1 MSRTSGW
8 LISRSGAIAPPSG
21 SLLNAAYLVRLTCG
35 SWSRDVIVEFAD
47 SSLVVSNGYAEEVA
61 RRFLR
66 DVEPP
71 QHLRVDVSGSVS
83 VLVGPREST
92 VEATGRA
99 SDEIEDGPSRAR
111 THRRGASSP

>member
-1 MSRTSGW
+1 MDDEGSRLSRQW

-21 SLLNAAYLVRLTCG
+21 SLLDAAYLVRLMCG
-35 SWSRDVIVEFAD
+35 SRSRDVIVEFAD

-71 QHLRVDVSGSVS
+71 RHLRVDVSGRVI
-83 VLVGPREST
+83 VLVGPREAS
-92 VEATGRA
+92 GRT
-99 SDEIEDGPSRAR
+99 SDEIEDGHP
-111 THRRGASSP
+111 